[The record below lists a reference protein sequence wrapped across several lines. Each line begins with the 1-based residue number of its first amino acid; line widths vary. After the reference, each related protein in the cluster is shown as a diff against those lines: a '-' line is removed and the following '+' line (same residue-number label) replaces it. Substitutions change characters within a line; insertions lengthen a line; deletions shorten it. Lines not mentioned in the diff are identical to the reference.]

1 MFWRIPNLP
10 ASSPVELILDKENFT
25 LEELLDEE
33 EIIQECKAL
42 NSRLIN
48 FLRER
53 AQVEQLLRYIIEDAP
68 GDADNI
74 RTFKFPFVAC
84 EIFTC
89 EIDVILKTLVEDED
103 LMNMLFSFLEPN
115 RTHSSTLA
123 GYFSKVVVCLML
135 RKTNSLMAYVQM
147 QCDYVVS
154 LNLQC
159 GVLSL
164 HQTHGTVFNLLA
176 DLIGITSIREI
187 LIRLVGADDHTNPN
201 YVNIMQ
207 WLSDTNLLDMI
218 VDKLSP
224 SSEPDQLCWSHLKI
238 GTTLLVGF
246 VLLQHSTEVN
256 ANAAEVLMAIIRN
269 TPSALAAKLS
279 SQSFI
284 TRIFGHALENS
295 SSRSALIHSLSVC
308 IALLDPKRSASAASI
323 NCFRNQH
330 LYVPFSDVDPT
341 ALHAMLTH
349 LNDLL
354 KFLNVSSDTNTLQ
367 TTYGELQP
375 PLGKHRLKVVEFI
388 AVLLEVGGEAA
399 EKELIKSS
407 AIQIILDLFFKYP
420 FNNSLHHHV
429 ENLVICCLESKSTVV
444 VDYLFCECSI
454 ITKFL
459 QMDKNSFLS
468 TESSV
473 TTVPASGRK
482 PIRAGNIGHITRIC
496 NRLAQLGTSNDRI
509 RSYLQIGTLA
519 SRAWLHKGSYEYPES
534 VDWVDWQ
541 TNVLRERNAV
551 ENVYHWACG
560 RPTSIQERGRDSDEE
575 LHVRDY
581 DVALS
586 NNPLQPFQYRVY
598 ENDDMDEDVY
608 LDEGSSGVVIS
619 SLRLGGDNPSCLFTN
634 SNWFTFED
642 ESSMEPMSITTPD
655 KMDDANL
662 NETSNGSD
670 SSDDEVVVGVEELA
684 KAGMPGHKY
693 LDSDFMSQDTSS
705 VDQSLNDLSTDVTK
719 LNVTD
724 DASLFRLDAAENEDL
739 FNDQQLPEW
748 VGWREASD
756 IHVDGS
762 TDASAQSNTVVEGAA
777 TTAPV
782 TTAGALGESTVHA
795 LESGESAKAEETS
808 SSLFEDAE
816 FVGVDFEEGRSTN
829 GEVGVTNR
837 AFVLQVPE
845 LPKPHEDGTAIKFN
859 NSRWRM
865 EPEVGIVQE

>member
-48 FLRER
+48 FLRDR
-53 AQVEQLLRYIIEDAP
+53 AQVEQLLRYITEDAP

-74 RTFKFPFVAC
+74 RTFKFPFLAC

-135 RKTNSLMAYVQM
+135 RKTNSLMAYVQ
-147 QCDYVVS
+147 
-154 LNLQC
+154 
-159 GVLSL
+159 
-164 HQTHGTVFNLLA
+164 THANVFNHLVN
-176 DLIGITSIREI
+176 LIGITSIREI

-201 YVNIMQ
+201 YMNIIK
-207 WLSDTNLLDMI
+207 WLADTSLLEMI

-224 SSEPDQLCWSHLKI
+224 S
-238 GTTLLVGF
+238 
-246 VLLQHSTEVN
+246 HSTEVN

-269 TPSALAAKLS
+269 TPSALASKLS

-323 NCFRNQH
+323 NYIRNQH
-330 LYVPFSDVDPT
+330 LYAPFSDVDSM

-349 LNDLL
+349 LDDLL
-354 KFLNVSSDTNTLQ
+354 KFLNVSSEINTLP
-367 TTYGELQP
+367 TTYGELHP

-388 AVLLEVGGEAA
+388 TVLLEVGGEAA
-399 EKELIKSS
+399 EKELIQSS

-429 ENLVICCLESKSTVV
+429 ENLVVSCLESKNTAI
-444 VDYLFCECSI
+444 VDYLFCECGI
-454 ITKFL
+454 IAKFL
-459 QMDKNSFLS
+459 QTDKNPFLS
-468 TESSV
+468 GESSV
-473 TTVPASGRK
+473 TTVPTSGRK
-482 PIRAGNIGHITRIC
+482 PIRVGNIGHITRIC
-496 NRLAQLGTSNDRI
+496 NKLVQLGIGNDHI
-509 RSYLQIGTLA
+509 QSYLQ
-519 SRAWLHKGSYEYPES
+519 ES
-534 VDWVDWQ
+534 VDWVNWQ

-560 RPTSIQERGRDSDEE
+560 RPTSFQERARDSDEEE

-608 LDEGSSGVVIS
+608 LDEGSTGVVIS
-619 SLRLGGDNPSCLFTN
+619 SLRLGGDNQSLFTN

-642 ESSMEPMSITTPD
+642 ESSMEPMSITAPD
-655 KMDDANL
+655 KMDDVNL
-662 NETSNGSD
+662 NETSSGDD
-670 SSDDEVVVGVEELA
+670 SSDDEVVVGVEELT
-684 KAGMPGHKY
+684 KAGMPEHKY
-693 LDSDFMSQDTSS
+693 SDSDFMSQDASS
-705 VDQSLNDLSTDVTK
+705 VDQSLNELSTDVTK

-724 DASLFRLDAAENEDL
+724 DVSLFRLDTAENEDL

-762 TDASAQSNTVVEGAA
+762 TDAAPTQSNSMQGAA
-777 TTAPV
+777 STASV
-782 TTAGALGESTVHA
+782 ITAGAPGESVAHTS
-795 LESGESAKAEETS
+795 ESVESAKAEETS

-816 FVGVDFEEGRSTN
+816 FVGVDFEEVRSIN
-829 GEVGVTNR
+829 GEVGITNR
-837 AFVLQVPE
+837 NFVLQVPE
-845 LPKPHEDGTAIKFN
+845 LPKPHEDGTAIKF
-859 NSRWRM
+859 SKSHWRM

>member
-135 RKTNSLMAYVQM
+135 RKTNSLMAYVQ
-147 QCDYVVS
+147 
-154 LNLQC
+154 
-159 GVLSL
+159 
-164 HQTHGTVFNLLA
+164 THGTVFNLLA

-224 SSEPDQLCWSHLKI
+224 S
-238 GTTLLVGF
+238 
-246 VLLQHSTEVN
+246 HSTEVN

-323 NCFRNQH
+323 NYIRNQH

-354 KFLNVSSDTNTLQ
+354 KFLNVSSETNTLQ

-429 ENLVICCLESKSTVV
+429 ENLVICCLESKNSVV

-473 TTVPASGRK
+473 ITVPASGRK

-496 NRLAQLGTSNDRI
+496 NRLVQLGTSNDRI
-509 RSYLQIGTLA
+509 RSYLQ
-519 SRAWLHKGSYEYPES
+519 ES

-724 DASLFRLDAAENEDL
+724 DVSLFRLDTAENEDL

-762 TDASAQSNTVVEGAA
+762 TDASVQSNTVVEGAA

-782 TTAGALGESTVHA
+782 TTAGALGESSVHA

>member
-48 FLRER
+48 FLRDR
-53 AQVEQLLRYIIEDAP
+53 AQVEQLLRYITEDAP
-68 GDADNI
+68 GDADNL
-74 RTFKFPFVAC
+74 RTFKFPFLAC

-89 EIDVILKTLVEDED
+89 EIDVILKTLVDDED

-115 RTHSSTLA
+115 RTHNSTLA
-123 GYFSKVVVCLML
+123 GYFGKVVVCLML
-135 RKTNSLMAYVQM
+135 RKTNSLMAYI
-147 QCDYVVS
+147 
-154 LNLQC
+154 
-159 GVLSL
+159 
-164 HQTHGTVFNLLA
+164 QTHVNVFNHLVN
-176 DLIGITSIREI
+176 LIGITSIREI

-201 YVNIMQ
+201 YMNIIK
-207 WLSDTNLLDMI
+207 WLADTSLLEMI

-224 SSEPDQLCWSHLKI
+224 S
-238 GTTLLVGF
+238 
-246 VLLQHSTEVN
+246 HSTEVN

-269 TPSALAAKLS
+269 TPSAFAAKLS

-323 NCFRNQH
+323 NYIRNQH
-330 LYVPFSDVDPT
+330 LYAPFSDVDSI

-349 LNDLL
+349 LDGLL
-354 KFLNVSSDTNTLQ
+354 KFLNVSSEINTLP
-367 TTYGELQP
+367 TTYGELHP

-388 AVLLEVGGEAA
+388 TVLLEVGGEAA
-399 EKELIKSS
+399 EKELIQSS

-429 ENLVICCLESKSTVV
+429 ENLVVSCLESKNTAV
-444 VDYLFCECSI
+444 VDYLFCECGI
-454 ITKFL
+454 IAKFL
-459 QMDKNSFLS
+459 LTDKNPFLS
-468 TESSV
+468 GESSV

-496 NRLAQLGTSNDRI
+496 NKLVQLGIGNDHI
-509 RSYLQIGTLA
+509 QSYLQ
-519 SRAWLHKGSYEYPES
+519 ES
-534 VDWVDWQ
+534 VDWVNWQ

-560 RPTSIQERGRDSDEE
+560 RPTSFQERTRDSDEEE

-608 LDEGSSGVVIS
+608 LNEGSTGVVIS
-619 SLRLGGDNPSCLFTN
+619 SLRLGGDNQSLFTN

-642 ESSMEPMSITTPD
+642 DNSMEPMSITTPD
-655 KMDDANL
+655 KMDDVNL
-662 NETSNGSD
+662 NETSSGDD
-670 SSDDEVVVGVEELA
+670 SSDDEEVVGVEELT
-684 KAGMPGHKY
+684 KAGMPEHKY
-693 LDSDFMSQDTSS
+693 SDSDFMSQDASS

-724 DASLFRLDAAENEDL
+724 DVSLFRLDTTENEDL

-762 TDASAQSNTVVEGAA
+762 TDAPTQSNSMQG
-777 TTAPV
+777 TASTASV
-782 TTAGALGESTVHA
+782 ITAGAPGESTVHTS
-795 LESGESAKAEETS
+795 ESVESVKAEETS

-816 FVGVDFEEGRSTN
+816 FVGVDFEEAKSII

-837 AFVLQVPE
+837 NFVLQVPE
-845 LPKPHEDGTAIKFN
+845 LPKPHEDGTAIKF
-859 NSRWRM
+859 SKSHWRM

>member
-10 ASSPVELILDKENFT
+10 ASSPVLTALLTVELILDKENFT

-135 RKTNSLMAYVQM
+135 RKTNSLMAYVQ
-147 QCDYVVS
+147 
-154 LNLQC
+154 
-159 GVLSL
+159 
-164 HQTHGTVFNLLA
+164 THGTVFNLLA

-224 SSEPDQLCWSHLKI
+224 S
-238 GTTLLVGF
+238 
-246 VLLQHSTEVN
+246 HSTEVN

-323 NCFRNQH
+323 NYIRNQH

-349 LNDLL
+349 LMFFVYLSFVSSGGAVSYDLL
-354 KFLNVSSDTNTLQ
+354 KFLNVSSETNTLQ

-429 ENLVICCLESKSTVV
+429 ENLVICCLESKNSVV

-473 TTVPASGRK
+473 ITVPASGRK

-496 NRLAQLGTSNDRI
+496 NRLVQLGTSNDRI
-509 RSYLQIGTLA
+509 RSYLQV
-519 SRAWLHKGSYEYPES
+519 SWL
-534 VDWVDWQ
+534 
-541 TNVLRERNAV
+541 LR
-551 ENVYHWACG
+551 YWC
-560 RPTSIQERGRDSDEE
+560 
-575 LHVRDY
+575 
-581 DVALS
+581 
-586 NNPLQPFQYRVY
+586 
-598 ENDDMDEDVY
+598 
-608 LDEGSSGVVIS
+608 IS
-619 SLRLGGDNPSCLFTN
+619 
-634 SNWFTFED
+634 
-642 ESSMEPMSITTPD
+642 
-655 KMDDANL
+655 
-662 NETSNGSD
+662 
-670 SSDDEVVVGVEELA
+670 
-684 KAGMPGHKY
+684 
-693 LDSDFMSQDTSS
+693 
-705 VDQSLNDLSTDVTK
+705 
-719 LNVTD
+719 
-724 DASLFRLDAAENEDL
+724 
-739 FNDQQLPEW
+739 
-748 VGWREASD
+748 
-756 IHVDGS
+756 
-762 TDASAQSNTVVEGAA
+762 
-777 TTAPV
+777 
-782 TTAGALGESTVHA
+782 
-795 LESGESAKAEETS
+795 
-808 SSLFEDAE
+808 
-816 FVGVDFEEGRSTN
+816 
-829 GEVGVTNR
+829 
-837 AFVLQVPE
+837 
-845 LPKPHEDGTAIKFN
+845 
-859 NSRWRM
+859 
-865 EPEVGIVQE
+865 

>member
-135 RKTNSLMAYVQM
+135 RKTNSLMAYVQ
-147 QCDYVVS
+147 
-154 LNLQC
+154 
-159 GVLSL
+159 
-164 HQTHGTVFNLLA
+164 THGTVFNLLA

-224 SSEPDQLCWSHLKI
+224 S
-238 GTTLLVGF
+238 
-246 VLLQHSTEVN
+246 HSTEVN

-509 RSYLQIGTLA
+509 RSYLQ
-519 SRAWLHKGSYEYPES
+519 ES